1 MQYKHDHDV
10 RLRAYRD
17 QLQHDVTARERA
29 QELRKE
35 KMLLMSS
42 ENSAKMQLVETLE
55 DR

>member
-1 MQYKHDHDV
+1 MENKHNNDV

-17 QLQHDVTARERA
+17 QLQQYVKARERA
-29 QELRKE
+29 QALHKD

-42 ENSAKMQLVETLE
+42 ENSAKQQLVETLE